1 MSDWSM
7 YEIEDISWDELDKN
21 GDHIVPLRGSHQA
34 PETIRQCDFHKTL
47 RHDFVND
54 AARETDSK
62 GTVSRDVFR
71 KGKTAF
77 HSSLDDG
84 LSSVLEGSSC
94 ASENII
100 PASVDSVCVNDVK
113 ILASK
118 SQDTRASD
126 YCFKGPNTGTP
137 SNDVFSNGPIPG
149 HGDTATSGSLC
160 HFSLDDFSHEEHD
173 LNFLENKRED
183 EENDLLE
190 YGWPDIGNFDDIDRL
205 FRYSDS
211 TFGQGCLNNAGD
223 SWLLPSCQS
232 MEASGSVHDPGLSS
246 LSYLE
251 YDKDQA
257 PNPLVKNDC
266 DQALSLAYQTYDN
279 WPDKDPEQNGIFSFN
294 GQVNVDRG
302 DTIKSSDLSSLNDKN
317 TEMECQGT
325 DMGLQARF
333 LGKEQKV
340 PSDGNG
346 NDQTLEYVGNTSRG
360 YGSMQQLA
368 DPEVITASAAHVYSS
383 QLVSQQDQFGGP
395 DSFSYQH
402 PPYNQL
408 DYGNHLRHVAVN
420 HSSDEKSE
428 NNIPNSYG
436 PSQASNHFQP
446 IKRSSDPISKSPM
459 RMTEGKAENL
469 WRKQQIH
476 VPFSTEHHEYTGQRS
491 QLLDQAPVQKKL
503 HIISKEVGIGL
514 EGINFDLP
522 ALQMDSSIVQENSCM
537 VSISSDVTSLESTSF
552 RQLQDVVD
560 QMDVRTKLCIR
571 DSLYRLARSAEQRHN
586 LENSNPGDARRNLAI
601 EALSNT
607 STVRNPRTPI
617 RDRIS
622 LPTL

>member
-7 YEIEDISWDELDKN
+7 YEIEDISWDDLDKN

-34 PETIRQCDFHKTL
+34 PEIIRQCDFHKTL
-47 RHDFVND
+47 RHDLVND

-62 GTVSRDVFR
+62 GTVFRDVFR

-113 ILASK
+113 ILALK
-118 SQDTRASD
+118 SQDTQASD
-126 YCFKGPNTGTP
+126 YCFKGPNTDTP
-137 SNDVFSNGPIPG
+137 SNGVWSNGPIPG

-160 HFSLDDFSHEEHD
+160 HFSLDDFSHEEND

-223 SWLLPSCQS
+223 SWLLSSCQS
-232 MEASGSVHDPGLSS
+232 MEASGSVHDPGLR
-246 LSYLE
+246 SYLE

-257 PNPLVKNDC
+257 PNP
-266 DQALSLAYQTYDN
+266 
-279 WPDKDPEQNGIFSFN
+279 P
-294 GQVNVDRG
+294 VNVDRG
-302 DTIKSSDLSSLNDKN
+302 GTIKSSDLSSLNDKN

-346 NDQTLEYVGNTSRG
+346 NDQTLEYVGNTSHG

-368 DPEVITASAAHVYSS
+368 EPEVITASASHVYSS

-395 DSFSYQH
+395 DSFSYQQ

-408 DYGNHLRHVAVN
+408 DYGNHPHHVAVN

-446 IKRSSDPISKSPM
+446 IKRSSDLISKSPM

-476 VPFSTEHHEYTGQRS
+476 VPFSTEHHEYNGQHS

-514 EGINFDLP
+514 EDVNFDLP
-522 ALQMDSSIVQENSCM
+522 ALEMESSIVQENSCM

-586 LENSNPGDARRNLAI
+586 LENSNPEDARRNLAI
-601 EALSNT
+601 EELSKSSGYVDVETDTNPIDRSIAYLLFYRASEKSIKPSNDALSLE
-607 STVRNPRTPI
+607 SHILAHGSHHHPV
-617 RDRIS
+617 DDS
-622 LPTL
+622 